1 LIAPTRH
8 PVAALPL
15 VARRSATVHDLW
27 RDVPTIRQEWL
38 SHGLSTQPADRPAAE
53 HTLTAIY
60 ARLSRPRPRF
70 IWVASPCQALPLV
83 AGWPTLDQLYAD
95 VRRPK
100 VPGKPPLASDLAMLV
115 SQLRG
120 RLSAAVSHTDPEL
133 SPTGKGKRRD
143 PWPELPPLRALDTGV
158 PLGVVLHQGLHIALY
173 RSLARGFRTPIRNAL
188 STHGPAPVCWY
199 GQQEANWIAY
209 YDTLHRLGL
218 ASYTPADLAHLGEW
232 AALTRTTGWWWP
244 GENVCVVVD
253 RPESVDLETVPEALH
268 DEVRLTRTGVRYRD
282 GWNPLLA

>member
-8 PVAALPL
+8 HVAALPL
-15 VARRSATVHDLW
+15 IARRSATAHDLW
-27 RDVPTIRQEWL
+27 RDVPKIRQQWL
-38 SHGLSTQPADRPAAE
+38 SHGLSTLPADRPATE

-70 IWVASPCQALPLV
+70 AWVPSPHQALPLI
-83 AGWPTLDQLYAD
+83 AGWPTLDQLYAG
-95 VRRPK
+95 VRHPQVR
-100 VPGKPPLASDLAMLV
+100 GKPPLASDLAMLV

-133 SPTGKGKRRD
+133 SPTGKGKHKD
-143 PWPELPPLRALDTGV
+143 PWPELPPLEALDTGV
-158 PLGVVLHQGLHIALY
+158 PLGVVLHQGIHLALY
-173 RSLARGFRTPIRNAL
+173 RSLARGLRNPVRNAM
-188 STHGPAPVCWY
+188 SGPGPVPVCWY

-218 ASYTPADLAHLGEW
+218 ASYAPADLTHLDEW
-232 AALTRTTGWWWP
+232 AALTRSCGWWWP
-244 GENVCVVVD
+244 GEKVCVVVD
-253 RPESVDLETVPEALH
+253 RPESADLEPVPGALH

-282 GWNPLLA
+282 GWSPPLT